1 MPVVKPCN
9 QQKLN
14 RNDEQMKY
22 RKFGDTGWEVS
33 ALSFGC
39 MRLCDDQEYNTDCEN

>member
-22 RKFGDTGWEVS
+22 RKFGDTGREVS